1 MMAAALP
8 SEAGRRAMQ
17 VRHGALVK
25 LIWGGYLVAAANEL
39 CVPLGLC
46 HASGPT
52 RNVRG
57 VAADSLTARAHRAR
71 AIACYCGHIYGG
83 LPQTA
88 VAQALGVNRR
98 SICYAV
104 QNIENERDDATF
116 DAMIERVARAVAGE
130 AAP

>member
-71 AIACYCGHIYGG
+71 AIACYCVHIYGSFSMFC
-83 LPQTA
+83 TA
-88 VAQALGVNRR
+88 
-98 SICYAV
+98 
-104 QNIENERDDATF
+104 
-116 DAMIERVARAVAGE
+116 
-130 AAP
+130 